1 VTDYR
6 ADQVGSLLRPP
17 ELLGARER
25 HASGQLDDD
34 GLRQAEDRAI
44 LDALRMQRDSGI
56 DVVTDGEFRRGGWM
70 TDMAD
75 AVDGFVPQSR
85 MMEWQGPNAGP
96 EPSISH
102 VVGAR
107 LQPRRRLTG
116 NQAPFLVEHAG
127 GPTKV
132 TVPAPDCFLI
142 MSYAEGVTDQVYRTR
157 AELLKDVSAI
167 IHDELAALVA
177 DGVSYVQLDTPQYS
191 YYCDE
196 DRRRELR
203 ETGIDPDRDLELA
216 IAADNEALA
225 GLDRSRVTVGLHICR
240 GNSRSR
246 WVASGGYEPIA
257 DRVFPQLDV
266 DRFLLEY
273 DTDRAG
279 GFEPLRFVPDGKI
292 VVLGLVTT
300 KQPELENRDFLARRV
315 EEASKYVPLE
325 RLTLSP
331 QCGFASVASGNLLSI
346 DDERRKLD
354 LVVETARLVWG

>member
-17 ELLGARER
+17 ELLQARDA
-25 HASGQLDDD
+25 HAAARLDDD
-34 GLRQAEDRAI
+34 GLRQVEDRAI
-44 LDALRMQRDSGI
+44 LEALALQRDSGI
-56 DVVTDGEFRRGGWM
+56 DVLTDGEFRRSAWM

-75 AVDGFVPQSR
+75 AVDGFVSQSR
-85 MMEWQGPNAGP
+85 MMEWQGPNGGP
-96 EPSISH
+96 EPSVSH
-102 VVGAR
+102 VVGGR

-142 MSYAEGVTDQVYRTR
+142 MSYAEGVTDQAYRSR
-157 AELLKDVSAI
+157 AELLTDVSRI
-167 IHDELAALVA
+167 VHDELAALVE
-177 DGVSYVQLDTPQYS
+177 DGVPYLQLDTPQYS
-191 YYCDE
+191 YYCDPA
-196 DRRRELR
+196 RRTELQDA
-203 ETGIDPDRDLELA
+203 GIDPDRDLELA
-216 IAADNEALA
+216 IRSDNEALE

-257 DRVFPQLDV
+257 ERVFPGLNV

-279 GFEPLRFVPDGKI
+279 GFEPLRFVPDDKI

-300 KQPELENRDFLARRV
+300 KEPQLENRDFLARRV

-331 QCGFASVASGNLLSI
+331 QCGFASIASGNLLGL
-346 DDERRKLD
+346 DDERRKLE